1 MVRIPSPSSNPSPA
15 VLEGSSLEHLPARMR
30 EWAAETF
37 AHGGFPHREFAAL
50 REAGGLTP
58 HLCARPTPVL
68 LRQLRTIGRGNLS
81 VGRIYEGHVNALH
94 LIGLYGSPAQRERW
108 YAEAEAGHLFGV
120 WNTQMNDGV
129 RFHPQ
134 ADGNYRIAGSK
145 SFCSGSV
152 HVTRPLVTGALHGK
166 DGKDLGWQ
174 MAVLPLDRLSP
185 QVDEQFWT
193 PAGMRNS
200 VSHKLDFTGL
210 RLEQNDLLGQLDD
223 YVREPAFSGGAIR
236 FAAVQLGGA
245 EAVLEATRDALR
257 RAGRTEDP
265 YQRSRVAQMVMQVET
280 GRLWLE
286 RAGRLTDAGQD
297 TAVIIDYANR
307 VRTVVAEACECCLD
321 LARRSVGAGGL
332 LHPHPIAR
340 LHADLSM
347 YLRQPGPDAVLES
360 VGKNY
365 LDGHTD

>member
-1 MVRIPSPSSNPSPA
+1 MVRTPSLSSDPLTATNGGSP
-15 VLEGSSLEHLPARMR
+15 LEHLPARMQ

-58 HLCARPTPVL
+58 HLCTRPTPLL
-68 LRQLRTIGRGNLS
+68 LRQLRAIGRGNLS
-81 VGRIYEGHVNALH
+81 VGRLYEGHVNALH
-94 LIGLYGSPAQRERW
+94 LIGLYASPTQQKRW

-129 RFHPQ
+129 RFIFN
-134 ADGNYRIAGSK
+134 AGGDYRIEGSK
-145 SFCSGSV
+145 SFCSGSL
-152 HVTRPLVTGALHGK
+152 HVTRPLITGALHNEEGK
-166 DGKDLGWQ
+166 DTGWQ
-174 MAVLPLDRLSP
+174 MAVLPLDRHSP

-200 VSHKLDFTGL
+200 VSHKVNFTGL
-210 RLEQNDLLGQLDD
+210 PLAARDLLGQPND

-245 EAVLEATRDALR
+245 EAVLEATRNALR
-257 RAGRTEDP
+257 RSGRTGDP
-265 YQRSRVAQMVMQVET
+265 HQRSRVANMVMQVET
-280 GRLWLE
+280 GRLWLA
-286 RAGRLTDAGQD
+286 RAGELTAAGED
-297 TAVIIDYANR
+297 TAIIIDYANR